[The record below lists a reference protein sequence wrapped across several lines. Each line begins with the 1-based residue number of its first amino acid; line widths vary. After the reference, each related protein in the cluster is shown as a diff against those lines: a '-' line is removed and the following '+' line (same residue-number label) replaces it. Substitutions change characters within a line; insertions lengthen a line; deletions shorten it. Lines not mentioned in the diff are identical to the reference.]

1 MARILTIALFLHLLA
16 FGAWFFF
23 FRGSERFVDPVIG
36 VDRALVTETK
46 AEDDFAR
53 LTTAEESSDREGDTR
68 RVSVAETEGPPLP
81 SDVVAE
87 ESVVETPKFFGRIQ
101 LEMGGDLFETPSGQ
115 VSLTIWSGRSGRG
128 ELVDVLD
135 GAFEFSDFHD
145 GKVDRVSV
153 DSAELDGIV
162 ALPVSDAVRQADGSW
177 FVTVREATAPRL
189 RVIDSESG
197 SDVPDVVLYAIDD
210 VSVFV
215 DSGDPMHPGL
225 EALRR
230 PPTFGPA
237 NSPLDLQPSSRQLL
251 RGSLPMIVGAPGWA
265 WKMIE
270 LPFGGEPGREVV
282 TELEP
287 GGALQLRT
295 IGVPSDGELFLRV
308 LNEWTQVYEQALTE
322 DVMVRLDGLP
332 VGDLSVAVQRGELW
346 WEAAEFAREN
356 TSIARDTVT
365 EVTVQVGPEAGVRD
379 PVHQVELVF
388 EVGVDWEVGD
398 YLQVHLK
405 RTDPGKGEVV
415 DEVEF
420 VRLPSPTTDGADAG
434 LRISEAQQIELP
446 SGSYLAGIEVFGALF
461 EFDVTGD
468 GEFRFRVDPP
478 VPFSVSVVDGVT
490 GLPASDAYVAWCAP
504 DFAKLGGFGWSRLEW
519 NAETERF
526 EALGPRGPIM
536 VGAEMDGR
544 GRDSGDLDLTSAVTH
559 LDLTLGGLSAV
570 ELRLL
575 CDGEPIALLEGWLD
589 ADVSVLEGQ
598 SMPMVLVGEGSVE
611 FRFEEPGRYSVTA
624 PELDGYI
631 APEPLEIDVVLGED
645 RVLDIH
651 YTRRP

>member
-1 MARILTIALFLHLLA
+1 
-16 FGAWFFF
+16 
-23 FRGSERFVDPVIG
+23 VDPVIG

-53 LTTAEESSDREGDTR
+53 LTTAEVSSDSEVDTR
-68 RVSVAETEGPPLP
+68 RVSVAETEGTFLP
-81 SDVVAE
+81 SEVVAE
-87 ESVVETPKFFGRIQ
+87 ESVVEIPKYFGRIQ

-115 VSLTIWSGRSGRG
+115 VRLTVWSGRSGRG
-128 ELVDVLD
+128 DLVDVLD
-135 GAFEFSDFHD
+135 GAFEFSNLHD

-153 DSAELDGIV
+153 DSAELDGVV
-162 ALPVSDAVRQADGSW
+162 ALPVSDAVQQADGSW

-197 SDVPDVVLYAIDD
+197 SDVPGVVLYAIDD
-210 VSVFV
+210 GLNFF
-215 DSGDPMHPGL
+215 DNGDPMHPGL

-237 NSPLDLQPSSRQLL
+237 NSPLDLHPSSRQLL

-265 WKMIE
+265 WKVIE
-270 LPFGGEPGREVV
+270 LPFGGDPGREVV

-287 GGALQLRT
+287 GGALQLQT
-295 IGVPSDGELFLRV
+295 IGVQSGGELFLRV
-308 LNEWTQVYEQALTE
+308 LNDLTQIYEQALTE
-322 DVMVRLDGLP
+322 DVELRLDGLP
-332 VGDLSVAVQRGELW
+332 VGDLSVAVQRGEVW

-398 YLQVHLK
+398 YLQVQLK
-405 RTDPGKGEVV
+405 RTGPGQSEVV

-420 VRLPSPTTDGADAG
+420 VRLPGSTIDGVDG
-434 LRISEAQQIELP
+434 SLQSSEALQIELP
-446 SGSYLAGIEVFGALF
+446 SGSYLAGVEVFGAIF
-461 EFDVTGD
+461 EFDVAGD

-478 VPFSVSVVDGVT
+478 APFSVAVVDGVT
-490 GLPASDAYVAWCAP
+490 GLPASDAHVAWYP
-504 DFAKLGGFGWSRLEW
+504 LEFSRMGGISGYRLDW

-526 EALGPRGPIM
+526 EGLGPRGPIM
-536 VGAEMDGR
+536 VHASMEGR
-544 GRDSGDLDLTSAVTH
+544 ALDSADLDLTSAVTH
-559 LDLTLGGLSAV
+559 LDLTLGGLSEV

-575 CDGEPIALLEGWLD
+575 CDGEPIALLDGWLD

-611 FRFEEPGRYSVTA
+611 IRFEEPGRYSVTA
-624 PELDGYI
+624 PELDGYV
-631 APEPLEIDVVLGED
+631 APDPLEIDVVLGED
-645 RVLDIH
+645 RLLDIH